1 MMTPAPIRS
10 TAYLPTP
17 PPPDGRENTG
27 ALVIG
32 DGHQLLLDALA
43 LALTGRGFQVR
54 AAATTCAEVLGAAL
68 ETRPEVCL
76 LELHLS
82 DGSALGV
89 IERIHAEAPAVR
101 VLVLSADADPASVA
115 AAIEVGA
122 CGYVTKDQ
130 GIDAIEHAL
139 ARIMGGELVLTPA
152 LSQVTLRHLRRE
164 RDEQSDPLRWLTQ
177 RERQVLQ
184 RLTEGDGTAEMARA
198 LGMAS
203 NTARTHVQNVL
214 DKLGVH
220 SRLEAV
226 AVAYRAGL
234 VSASSADHKQ
244 GAAVA

>member
-1 MMTPAPIRS
+1 MNTPVPIRR
-10 TAYLPTP
+10 TTHLPDQ
-17 PPPDGRENTG
+17 PPPDRRESTG

-32 DGHQLLLDALA
+32 DAHRLLLDALA
-43 LALTGRGFQVR
+43 LALLDRGFQIR
-54 AAATTCAEVLGAAL
+54 AAATSGAEVLDAVL
-68 ETRPEVCL
+68 EFHPEVCL

-82 DGSALGV
+82 DGSALDV
-89 IERIHAEAPAVR
+89 IGRIHAQAPGVR

-122 CGYVTKDQ
+122 GGYVTKDQ
-130 GIDAIEHAL
+130 GIDAIERAL

-152 LSQVTLRHLRRE
+152 LSRDTLRHLRRE
-164 RDEQSDPLRWLTQ
+164 RDEQPDPLRWLTQ
-177 RERQVLQ
+177 RERQVLE

-234 VSASSADHKQ
+234 VGAPPADDRRRV
-244 GAAVA
+244 AVG